1 MKRNVRQLTLLNTV
15 FRKYHSLALYFS
27 LFNAQTTRNVL
38 QTCQS
43 AQVLKCV
50 LQGTSCARMEPVYQD
65 KLRVICANLCQPASS
80 RVISTS
86 AVQTESLVLMIFQN
100 VQLRKLALIP
110 GDPGINNWAKTFH
123 GMIVKFLIGDNGLSE
138 SSNCEFSCS
147 IE

>member
-1 MKRNVRQLTLLNTV
+1 M
-15 FRKYHSLALYFS
+15 
-27 LFNAQTTRNVL
+27 L

-80 RVISTS
+80 RVFSTS

-110 GDPGINNWAKTFH
+110 NKYCAQMAHVLTLAFNVSNHPNLGNFQAADP
-123 GMIVKFLIGDNGLSE
+123 
-138 SSNCEFSCS
+138 
-147 IE
+147 